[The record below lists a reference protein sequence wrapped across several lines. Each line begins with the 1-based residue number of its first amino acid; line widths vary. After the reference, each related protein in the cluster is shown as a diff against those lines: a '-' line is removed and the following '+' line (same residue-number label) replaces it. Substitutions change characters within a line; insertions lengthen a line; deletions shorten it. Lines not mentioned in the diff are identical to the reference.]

1 MTSTVKLRE
10 LAERFG
16 IATSYVGWDKQDHY
30 ASDDTL
36 RRVLASLGVSAGT
49 EAEIDAVLAD
59 LPNEPWRRMLPPV
72 LVVVQGEERTFPV
85 HVPHGTPVQV
95 QVRTEDGDVVDV
107 AQRDVWVDPR
117 EVDGRLVGRATFAV
131 PDLPL
136 GWHTLHARSDDT
148 EAETTLVVTPAR
160 LGTADRLLE
169 RRRRG
174 LAAQLYSVRSKRS
187 WGVGDF
193 ADLADLAA
201 ITASVDGGDFVLVNP
216 VHAGEPQPPLE
227 PSPYLPSSRRFVHP
241 IYLRVE
247 NIREAAFLP
256 RKHRKTLEAYAGKFA
271 KSNRKDK
278 RIDRDA
284 AFRAKLDVLGHVFRV
299 PRSPARQAEFDAFRA
314 AGGDALTDFALWG
327 ALTEKFGDRSARWET
342 LAATPDEPYVA
353 RQRTKLAERIEF
365 HCWLQW
371 LCDEQLAEAQSAA
384 RAAGM
389 DVGIVHDLAVGVR
402 PDGADAWTLGDAL
415 IRDMTVGAP
424 PDDFNRQ
431 GQDWTQPPW
440 HPVRLAE
447 LGYRP
452 YRDVVRTALRHA
464 GGLRVDHILGLFRTW
479 WIPEGCTPDQGT
491 YVTYD
496 HEALIGILALEA
508 HRADAVLIGEDLG
521 VFESWVQEYLA
532 RRGIAGTSILWFE
545 RDGDDP
551 RPPESYRELCL
562 TSVTTHD
569 LPPTSG
575 FLAGEHITLRSELG
589 LLERDLETEAAD
601 AAAERDAVLAVLR
614 ERELL
619 DEDADEQR
627 TVEAL
632 HRFVAASPSALIGVS
647 LADAVGERRSQNQ
660 PGTTDEYPNWR
671 IPLADEKGR
680 TVLLDDLP
688 GNERFAALLAA
699 VAPAPDPSA
708 ADEA

>member
-1 MTSTVKLRE
+1 M
-10 LAERFG
+10 
-16 IATSYVGWDKQDHY
+16 
-30 ASDDTL
+30 
-36 RRVLASLGVSAGT
+36 
-49 EAEIDAVLAD
+49 
-59 LPNEPWRRMLPPV
+59 
-72 LVVVQGEERTFPV
+72 
-85 HVPHGTPVQV
+85 
-95 QVRTEDGDVVDV
+95 
-107 AQRDVWVDPR
+107 
-117 EVDGRLVGRATFAV
+117 
-131 PDLPL
+131 
-136 GWHTLHARSDDT
+136 
-148 EAETTLVVTPAR
+148 
-160 LGTADRLLE
+160 
-169 RRRRG
+169 
-174 LAAQLYSVRSKRS
+174 
-187 WGVGDF
+187 
-193 ADLADLAA
+193 
-201 ITASVDGGDFVLVNP
+201 LVNP
-216 VHAGEPQPPLE
+216 VHAGEPEPPLE

-247 NIREAAFLP
+247 NIREAALLP
-256 RKHRKTLEAYAGKFA
+256 RKHRKTLEAYTEKFA

-278 RIDRDA
+278 RIDRDTA
-284 AFRAKLDVLGHVFRV
+284 YRAKLEVLGHVFRV
-299 PRSPARQAEFDAFRA
+299 PRSPARQAQFDAFRA
-314 AGGDALTDFALWG
+314 AGGDALTDFALWC
-327 ALTEKFGDRSARWET
+327 ALGEKFGERSTRWQT
-342 LAATPDEPYVA
+342 LAATPDEPYVT

-371 LCDEQLAEAQSAA
+371 LCDEQLAEAQATA

-389 DVGIVHDLAVGVR
+389 DIGIVHDLAVGVR

-491 YVTYD
+491 YVKYD
-496 HEALIGILALEA
+496 HDAFIGILALEA
-508 HRADAVLIGEDLG
+508 HRAGAVLIGEDLG
-521 VFESWVQEYLA
+521 VFEGWVQEYLS

-551 RPPESYRELCL
+551 RPPESYRRLCL

-569 LPPTSG
+569 LPPTAG

-601 AAAERDAVLAVLR
+601 AAAERDAVLAALR
-614 ERELL
+614 ERGLL
-619 DEDADEQR
+619 DADADEQR

-632 HRFVAASPSALIGVS
+632 HRFVAASPSALIGGVAGRRRRGATQPES
-647 LADAVGERRSQNQ
+647 AGHVRRVPQLADPAGRRERPDRAARGPARQRAVRGPARRGGPGVVRRQGLNASGRLPGIRQPAERHFAYMLSMSAANRSVTTLRLIFSVGVNSPVSSVRSRSRTTNFLMASACETMELASSTMDCSASCRAGSRRRSAMVAVGGFPFSAFQLSSTS
-660 PGTTDEYPNWR
+660 GS
-671 IPLADEKGR
+671 
-680 TVLLDDLP
+680 TVSS
-688 GNERFAALLAA
+688 A
-699 VAPAPDPSA
+699 VM
-708 ADEA
+708 

>member
-16 IATSYVGWDKQDHY
+16 IATTYVGWDQQDHY

-36 RRVLASLGVSAGT
+36 RRVLASLGVPAGT
-49 EAEIDAVLAD
+49 EAEIDAALAD
-59 LPNEPWRRMLPPV
+59 VPNQPWRRMLPPA
-72 LVVVQGEERTFPV
+72 LVVVQGEEHTFPV
-85 HVPHGTPVQV
+85 HVAHGDPVRV

-136 GWHTLHARSDDT
+136 GWHTLHARSNDT
-148 EAETTLVVTPAR
+148 EAEATLVVTPAR
-160 LGTADRLLE
+160 LATADRLLE

-174 LAAQLYSVRSKRS
+174 LATQLYSVRSTRS

-201 ITASVDGGDFVLVNP
+201 ITASVHGGDFVLVNP
-216 VHAGEPQPPLE
+216 VHAGEPEPPLE

-256 RKHRKTLEAYAGKFA
+256 RKHRKTLEAYTGKFA

-278 RIDRDA
+278 RIDRDTA
-284 AFRAKLDVLGHVFRV
+284 YRAKLEVLGHVFRV
-299 PRSPARQAEFDAFRA
+299 PRSPARQAQFDAFRA
-314 AGGDALTDFALWG
+314 AGGDALTDFALWC
-327 ALTEKFGDRSARWET
+327 ALGEKFGERSTRWQT
-342 LAATPDEPYVA
+342 LAATPDEPYVT

-371 LCDEQLAEAQSAA
+371 LCDEQLAEAQATA

-389 DVGIVHDLAVGVR
+389 DIGIVHDLAVGVR

-447 LGYRP
+447 FGYRP

-491 YVTYD
+491 YVKYD
-496 HEALIGILALEA
+496 HDAFIGILALEA
-508 HRADAVLIGEDLG
+508 HRAGAVLIGEDLG
-521 VFESWVQEYLA
+521 VFEGWVQEYLS

-551 RPPESYRELCL
+551 RPPESYRRLCL

-569 LPPTSG
+569 LPPTAG

-601 AAAERDAVLAVLR
+601 AAAERDAVLAALR
-614 ERELL
+614 ERGLL
-619 DEDADEQR
+619 DADADEQR
-627 TVEAL
+627 IVEAL

-660 PGTTDEYPNWR
+660 PGTSDEYPNWR
-671 IPLADEKGR
+671 IPLADENGR
-680 TVLLDDLP
+680 TVLLEDLP
-688 GNERFAALLAA
+688 GNARFAALLAA
-699 VAPAPDPSA
+699 AAPESSA
-708 ADEA
+708 DKA